1 MMTPPVSTNA
11 SPSHAPLGIVNRDDN
26 AACNGQKQP
35 RTAAII
41 HRTSLKGSTLVTQC
55 PKQAPLSPS
64 VINAPGG
71 DKAAPAA
78 DNESMVKQVY
88 RPAQHLQK
96 MVLHTPVASINAG
109 KAVVAERRKLVVVG
123 DGNIGKTCL
132 LLSFTK
138 HTFTQT
144 YTPTVFENHVA
155 EVQLVDRPDGA
166 TAGTKRGKSYTSSSS
181 SKGGNTGRRKSKA
194 ELERRVELAL
204 WDTAGQ
210 EDYDRLRPLSY
221 PDSDIILLCFAVDTP
236 GSLEHVRLRWA
247 AEVTHFCAG
256 VPMVLVGLKSDL
268 RNSEPASVVADGV
281 ASKTDPSSNRKQRKL
296 VSVEEAQDAAFRIGA
311 RAYVECSAK
320 SGDGVEDVFA
330 RALQEVW
337 NAEREAA
344 KKRRRWLLRKCAIM

>member
-1 MMTPPVSTNA
+1 MAPPVSTNTLPPHT
-11 SPSHAPLGIVNRDDN
+11 SLNNINRDDHS
-26 AACNGQKQP
+26 ACDVQKP
-35 RTAAII
+35 RAVAII
-41 HRTSLKGSTLVTQC
+41 HRTSLKGSTLITQC
-55 PKQAPLSPS
+55 PKQTSFSPS
-64 VINAPGG
+64 VTNASG
-71 DKAAPAA
+71 DKTA
-78 DNESMVKQVY
+78 DSESMVKQVY

-96 MVLHTPVASINAG
+96 MMLHTPIASNAAS
-109 KAVVAERRKLVVVG
+109 KATGTTTIAERRKLVVVG

-138 HTFTQT
+138 HTFTET
-144 YTPTVFENHVA
+144 YTPTVFENHIA
-155 EVQLVDRPDGA
+155 EVQLVDRPSNA
-166 TAGTKRGKSYTSSSS
+166 TGSTGIKRGKPYNQGSSI
-181 SKGGNTGRRKSKA
+181 RRKSKA
-194 ELERRVELAL
+194 EHERRVELAL

-236 GSLEHVRLRWA
+236 GSLEHVRIRWA
-247 AEVTHFCAG
+247 AEVAHFCAG

-268 RNSEPASVVADGV
+268 RNNEPTLVADG
-281 ASKTDPSSNRKQRKL
+281 ADSKAHPSNSNNNKKQRKL

-337 NAEREAA
+337 NAEREAV